1 MRNKKCIIKPS
12 KAIEVTYRSGQTD
25 SFDSI
30 DDAIDMVEQWINN
43 PDSRYF
49 DDESEKVTLRKE
61 LKDLLEYKR
70 KFLLK

>member
-12 KAIEVTYRSGQTD
+12 KGIEVTYHSGQTD

-30 DDAIDMVEQWINN
+30 DDAIYMVEQWINN
-43 PDSRYF
+43 PDSRYS

-61 LKDLLEYKR
+61 LKDLLEYK
-70 KFLLK
+70 LKVSIK